1 MYQAGEAGHDH
12 GEPKAERMPLVGQI
26 RLAHRFGMLEENL
39 PEQGSTPG
47 NLDGSNVAELA
58 SNFFYIYTV

>member
-1 MYQAGEAGHDH
+1 V
-12 GEPKAERMPLVGQI
+12 PLVSQI
-26 RLAHRFGMLEENL
+26 GLAHRFGMLEENL

>member
-1 MYQAGEAGHDH
+1 V
-12 GEPKAERMPLVGQI
+12 PLVGQI

-47 NLDGSNVAELA
+47 ILMG
-58 SNFFYIYTV
+58 